1 MSQPFSVQFGS
12 IPTYCFSRFLIT
24 QLWGRYLLNVSFL
37 LFFFLRTGNAS
48 ETFLGFCMGF
58 FQSAVGIHPDAA
70 EAHGSHCQ
78 VQLAVWMGLFW
89 LPVYPAPWQCVR
101 FLMWLKRMAH
111 RAIVDASS
119 FIFCSIGTETR
130 CEPMV
135 FFSIPLCSGKVWGC
149 LFFFLFFSLHSCSWH
164 TLILFCHHIQC
175 PNQIWTW
182 QRNRELMLVAFPL
195 PSSPGSAQWSGAPL
209 LSSRASSSPG
219 AHAAHPRRKLP
230 ALLGGAPLFRAGPK
244 QWTRQG
250 RAAETETVGFVQE
263 STQETAVQPERW
275 SEDKMAEAG
284 FLKTF

>member
-111 RAIVDASS
+111 RAIVNASS
-119 FIFCSIGTETR
+119 FIFCSIGTETQ
-130 CEPMV
+130 CESMM

-149 LFFFLFFSLHSCSWH
+149 LFFFFFSVFIAAHDIHLFSFATTFSVQTKYEPDRETGSWCWLLFPFPPPLGVHSGQEPPY
-164 TLILFCHHIQC
+164 FQA
-175 PNQIWTW
+175 
-182 QRNRELMLVAFPL
+182 EL
-195 PSSPGSAQWSGAPL
+195 APL
-209 LSSRASSSPG
+209 LELTQPTPEGNCQLFLGVHHCLGQAPNNEPG
-219 AHAAHPRRKLP
+219 REGLQRLRLWVLCRSQSK
-230 ALLGGAPLFRAGPK
+230 
-244 QWTRQG
+244 RQLC
-250 RAAETETVGFVQE
+250 
-263 STQETAVQPERW
+263 S
-275 SEDKMAEAG
+275 
-284 FLKTF
+284 LKDDQKIKWQRLDF